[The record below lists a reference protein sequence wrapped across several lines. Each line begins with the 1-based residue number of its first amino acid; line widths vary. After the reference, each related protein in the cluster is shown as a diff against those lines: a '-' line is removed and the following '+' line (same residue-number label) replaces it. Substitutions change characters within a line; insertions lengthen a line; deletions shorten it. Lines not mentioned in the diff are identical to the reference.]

1 MLSFNEKLFQFIW
14 QHKLLKPHALY
25 TVAGNEVMI
34 LNPGELNHDA
44 GPDFFNGRIQLS
56 GMELAG
62 NIELHLKTSDWLKH
76 GHQQNKSYDNIILHV
91 VYEHD
96 AELKQNHTNN
106 VEVLE
111 LKNSIS
117 EKTIGLYQQLIS
129 SREQLPCSKQLKY
142 VDELKFIS
150 WLERMTVERLEE
162 KVKRFEELFA
172 SYQSDYTQTFYTV
185 LLRNFGF
192 KVNALP
198 FELLAKHLP
207 VNLLLKHSDNLLQL
221 EALLLGVS
229 GLLENQFNNKY
240 IHQLQN
246 EFNHLR
252 NKYGLC
258 TLQKEVF
265 KYSRLR
271 PANFPNLRLAQFA
284 ALVHQRP
291 NFLFAPQRYKDA
303 IELKQILRVDLKG
316 YWRNHYTIDGPTY
329 NKNLSM
335 GETSVENI
343 LINTVAPFFFFY
355 SKKVEKPLYSEL
367 AINLLMHSSFEKCAK
382 TKLFDS
388 KKTCLKSAAD
398 SQAIINLY
406 DHYCSKKLCLKCG
419 IWASLIGSG
428 SV

>member
-14 QHKLLKPHALY
+14 QHKLLKPHALF

-129 SREQLPCSKQLKY
+129 SKEQLPCSKQLKY

-172 SYQSDYTQTFYTV
+172 TYQSDYTQTFYTV

-246 EFNHLR
+246 EFNHLK

-265 KYSRLR
+265 KFSRLR

-355 SKKVEKPLYSEL
+355 SKKLEKPLYSEL
-367 AINLLMHSSFEKCAK
+367 AINLLMHSSFEKSAK

-406 DHYCSKKLCLKCG
+406 DQYCSKKLCLKCG
-419 IWASLIGSG
+419 IWASFIGTG